1 MMTTNMR
8 LTEGYTMLTEPLHTT
23 GPFISYTRVTTLTM
37 GARKE
42 WSCEK
47 NVHKRIIQN
56 LKGRKG
62 KEKLQTTI
70 AKHNLVGRNKKK
82 KGGKI

>member
-47 NVHKRIIQN
+47 NVYKKTTRKLNGHERRVTWVGKRTN
-56 LKGRKG
+56 LQKGEPKNDGARS
-62 KEKLQTTI
+62 
-70 AKHNLVGRNKKK
+70 
-82 KGGKI
+82 